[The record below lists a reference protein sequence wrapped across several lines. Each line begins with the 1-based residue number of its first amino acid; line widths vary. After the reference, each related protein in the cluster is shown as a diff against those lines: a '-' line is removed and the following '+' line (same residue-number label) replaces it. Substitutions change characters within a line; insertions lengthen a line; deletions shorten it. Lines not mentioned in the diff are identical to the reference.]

1 MTLKTY
7 SNKLNPALNFFKT
20 SLKKQSGFVLLS
32 LVISLL
38 VCPGVLLKNISDNS
52 HNIATYNHYELQNH
66 LDSFTTITFVISL
79 AVMLLLLFVN
89 FSFLYSKK
97 SSDVFHSLPLTRN
110 ELLLTRFSASFIG
123 AAIPLTASFLG
134 LVIIAALPFVTGVA
148 VFTVIKA
155 YLLALLQLLMC
166 GSFMLIFIVSA
177 GAIFDMI
184 ISLAAVNIGFP
195 VLALIIKNWLSSL
208 AEGVEMSEKY
218 IFYTSPLLYSAYN
231 MPLITRDENYNVIG
245 GSMDYFTEKLTVFS
259 VITVFI
265 LTILFSYIAIAL
277 FKRRKSE
284 TATEAYSFK
293 FMPILI
299 TILISMGGGLVV
311 SAMFD
316 GVKPTSVGYWTFFC
330 IGALVAAVVAG
341 AIMTRGFKKVKASLI
356 KGGIAVA
363 VMITL
368 CLGTLFIG
376 NYSKSYIPNENR
388 IKYIKVRDA
397 DYSEDLILDKNFTEV
412 LNLHQTVVNVINSTG
427 DRGEYD
433 ETTGD
438 FGLALRRFEIN
449 YTLKSGRKIQR
460 VYHLYRDIY
469 NEPILKVMQ
478 SENYI
483 NAQREKCDTVQDNLL
498 SGDISGVDYNYYG
511 NITVTKAELL
521 KLNELYIKEL
531 KKADTSVFYDR
542 CIRITLNGKTST
554 TYRRFIIPES
564 FTETID
570 YVNTLNIVIEEQT
583 K

>member
-1 MTLKTY
+1 MILKTS
-7 SNKLNPALNFFKT
+7 SNKLNPAINFFKT

-32 LVISLL
+32 LIISLL
-38 VCPGVLLKNISDNS
+38 VCPGVLLKNISDNTV
-52 HNIATYNHYELQNH
+52 NIEKRGFYELQNH
-66 LDSFTTITFVISL
+66 LDAFSTLTFVISL

-110 ELLLTRFSASFIG
+110 ELLLTRFSVSFIG

-148 VFTVIKA
+148 IFTVIKA

-195 VLALIIKNWLSSL
+195 VITLIVSNWLSSL

-218 IFYTSPLLYSAYN
+218 VFYTSPILYSVYN
-231 MPLITRDENYNVIG
+231 MPLVTRDENYNVIG
-245 GSMDYFTEKLTVFS
+245 GSTDYFTEKLTVFS
-259 VITVFI
+259 VIAVCL
-265 LTILFSYIAIAL
+265 LTIVFGYIAISL
-277 FKRRKSE
+277 FKKRKSE

-299 TILISMGGGLVV
+299 TILISIGGGLIV
-311 SAMFD
+311 SAIFE
-316 GVKPTSVGYWTFFC
+316 SVHPDSIGYWTFFC
-330 IGALVAAVVAG
+330 IGALLASVAAG
-341 AIMTRGFKKVKASLI
+341 AIMTRGFKNVKASLI
-356 KGGIAVA
+356 KGGIAVG
-363 VMITL
+363 VMAAL

-376 NYSKSYIPNENR
+376 NSIVDFVPKENR

-412 LNLHQTVVNVINSTG
+412 LNLHQSAVNVINSTG

-433 ETTGD
+433 ENTGD

-449 YTLKSGRKIQR
+449 YILKSGRKVER
-460 VYHLYRDIY
+460 VYHLHREIY
-469 NEPILKVMQ
+469 NEPLLKLMQ

-483 NAQREKCDTVQDNLL
+483 NAQRSECESVTDNLL
-498 SGDISGVDYNYYG
+498 SGDYVDKTDNRYG
-511 NITVTKAELL
+511 NINITKEELL

-531 KKADTSVFYDR
+531 KSADTSVFYEK
-542 CIRITLNGKTST
+542 CERINLSGKTAT
-554 TYRRFIIPES
+554 QYIKFIIPES
-564 FTETID
+564 FTETVD
-570 YVNTLNIVIEEQT
+570 YLSGLNIIFEEQT